1 VSAGPITPA
10 DTVAAYGILIAVG
23 FLAVLG
29 VVLVLL
35 GLRWLGGQGRD
46 R

>member
-1 VSAGPITPA
+1 MITPE

-29 VVLVLL
+29 VLLVLL
-35 GLRWLGGQGRD
+35 GLKWLGGRD